1 MQHHASYVHVVLLQ
15 LQNLHD
21 CDDYD
26 ENDGHDDETHLRGHH
41 TKFQI
46 ESSIEVRKKIRNAL
60 VANICIL
67 SIYKYL

>member
-1 MQHHASYVHVVLLQ
+1 MSYVHVVHVVQ
-15 LQNLHD
+15 LQILHD

-41 TKFQI
+41 TMFQI
-46 ESSIEVRKKIRNAL
+46 DSSIEVRKKIRNAL

>member
-41 TKFQI
+41 TRFQI
-46 ESSIEVRKKIRNAL
+46 DSSIEVRKR
-60 VANICIL
+60 
-67 SIYKYL
+67 

>member
-1 MQHHASYVHVVLLQ
+1 MQHHVNYVHDVLLQ
-15 LQNLHD
+15 LQNLHG
-21 CDDYD
+21 DDYD
-26 ENDGHDDETHLRGHH
+26 ENDGHDDETHLRVHH
-41 TKFQI
+41 TLFQI

>member
-41 TKFQI
+41 TMFQI
-46 ESSIEVRKKIRNAL
+46 ESSIEVRKKDKKCSR
-60 VANICIL
+60 C
-67 SIYKYL
+67 KYLYFEYI

>member
-26 ENDGHDDETHLRGHH
+26 ENDGHDDETHLYSPEI
-41 TKFQI
+41 TSLFQR
-46 ESSIEVRKKIRNAL
+46 ESI
-60 VANICIL
+60 
-67 SIYKYL
+67 

>member
-21 CDDYD
+21 GDYD
-26 ENDGHDDETHLRGHH
+26 ENDGHDDETHLRVHH
-41 TKFQI
+41 TLFQI

-67 SIYKYL
+67 SKYKYL

>member
-21 CDDYD
+21 DYD
-26 ENDGHDDETHLRGHH
+26 ENDGHDDETHLRGHPY
-41 TKFQI
+41 TMFQI

-67 SIYKYL
+67 SIYKYF